1 MTHLLRMPEDRH
13 TWAEA
18 MLTLCRFGLG
28 FYLLLLPFGTTFRE
42 IGGITATVAV
52 AAYYAL
58 DWRGSVLRRHPLR
71 WIFAA
76 FLGLILF
83 KTVHTVHPSLSW
95 YILRQNMHSTLFMGI
110 AGLESLREWRHIRT
124 MFWCVALMA
133 CAEGLVGVWQ
143 GVTGS
148 TPGEGQQYVDYGR
161 LVGTMGTPRVGNL
174 LSLALPLSLLTP
186 IASLSSRKGWEKV
199 GLAVAL
205 AAPTMYLLACSKT
218 RSGWFGFCTAAM
230 AILWLRYGWKALWAF
245 LAACAAVVVLASPQN
260 ITWESLTTD
269 NRWEIW
275 SAAVRVFLAHPL
287 LGAGIN
293 TFGDAYVQL
302 GITLSI
308 GPMPHPHNIYLQF
321 LAETGLVGFAALLAV
336 LFGTLACMALPL
348 WRRRAMPADPRFL
361 MTLAPTAAWAGY
373 MVTAISAHDFFRTW
387 WLGYALAVQGLGLAA
402 ARLLDEDRPA

>member
-1 MTHLLRMPEDRH
+1 MTHLLRMPEDRDA
-13 TWAEA
+13 WVEA
-18 MLTLCRFGLG
+18 MLALCRFGLG
-28 FYLLLLPFGTTFRE
+28 FYLLLSPFGTTFRE

-71 WIFAA
+71 WIFAV
-76 FLGLILF
+76 FLGLILL

-95 YILRQNMHSTLFMGI
+95 YILRQNMHSTFFLGI

-148 TPGEGQQYVDYGR
+148 TSGEGQQYVEYGR
-161 LVGTMGTPRVGNL
+161 LIGTMGTPRVGNL
-174 LSLALPLSLLTP
+174 LSLALPLALIAAFASPSLH
-186 IASLSSRKGWEKV
+186 KGWRRTLLAV
-199 GLAVAL
+199 GLTSPAL
-205 AAPTMYLLACSKT
+205 YLLAYSKT
-218 RSGWFGFCTAAM
+218 RSGWFGFGAAVM
-230 AILWLRYGWKALWAF
+230 AMIWLRYGWKAFWAL
-245 LAACAAVVVLASPQN
+245 LAACTFVVALATPSN

-275 SAAVRVFLAHPL
+275 QAAVNVFLAHPL

-293 TFGDAYVQL
+293 TFGDAYGQL

-308 GPMPHPHNIYLQF
+308 GPIPHPHNIYLQA
-321 LAETGLVGFAALLAV
+321 LAETGLVGFVVLLAV
-336 LFGTLACMALPL
+336 LFGSLACMTFPL

-361 MTLAPTAAWAGY
+361 MTLAPAAAWAGY